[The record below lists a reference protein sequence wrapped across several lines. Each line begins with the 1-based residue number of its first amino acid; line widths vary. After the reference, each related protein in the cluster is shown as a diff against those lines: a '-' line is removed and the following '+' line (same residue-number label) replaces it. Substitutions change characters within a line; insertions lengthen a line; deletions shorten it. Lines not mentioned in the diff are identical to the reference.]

1 MEMAMN
7 RYLPSAL
14 ALALGLAAASGAF
27 AQTPSPQTTNP
38 PSSSSQGETPP
49 ANGADPSAAS
59 SPHQREATGGK
70 ASHDQM
76 MKDCIAKEQANNAN
90 TTEAQAKKT
99 CKAQM
104 KSMKKQQ

>member
-1 MEMAMN
+1 MN

-14 ALALGLAAASGAF
+14 ALALGLVAASGAW
-27 AQTPSPQTTNP
+27 AQYTSPQTNP
-38 PSSSSQGETPP
+38 PSSSSQETPP
-49 ANGADPSAAS
+49 ANGAEPSSAS

-70 ASHDQM
+70 AMHDQM
-76 MKDCIAKEQANNAN
+76 MKDCIAKEQANNAS

-104 KSMKKQQ
+104 KSQKKQQ

>member
-1 MEMAMN
+1 MN

-27 AQTPSPQTTNP
+27 AQTPSPQTNP

-49 ANGADPSAAS
+49 ANGADPSDAS

-70 ASHDQM
+70 TSHDQM
-76 MKDCIAKEQANNAN
+76 MKDCIAKEQAANAS
-90 TTEAQAKKT
+90 TTAAQAKKT
-99 CKAQM
+99 CKQQM
-104 KSMKKQQ
+104 KANSSSKKY

>member
-14 ALALGLAAASGAF
+14 ALALGLAAATGVM
-27 AQTPSPQTTNP
+27 AQQTQSPQTNP
-38 PSSSSQGETPP
+38 PSSSSTPAETPP
-49 ANGADPSAAS
+49 TNGADPSAAS

-104 KSMKKQQ
+104 KSQK